1 MSRKMIEQQGK
12 RTKNNSK
19 DCITILAMKMKYMYL
34 LTLEFAKADLLLG
47 EFFKTAAGVS
57 LESRKIRSRH
67 RNEHNYTERISFL
80 YNPFKR
86 IDKATVL
93 VPCKDTFE
101 HHCLKRKAV
110 KRIETALQDY
120 SPINSMAKN

>member
-47 EFFKTAAGVS
+47 EFFKTAARVS

-67 RNEHNYTERISFL
+67 RNEHNYTD
-80 YNPFKR
+80 N
-86 IDKATVL
+86 
-93 VPCKDTFE
+93 
-101 HHCLKRKAV
+101 
-110 KRIETALQDY
+110 
-120 SPINSMAKN
+120 